1 MAKVDSSNDDNVK
14 NDATDYGP
22 VADGEKGGP
31 SIYHWTTLGIVFG
44 VPVVLLGTV
53 GVCYAGVGGF
63 IGGIY
68 FSALLILGGPSF
80 FVSGIQ
86 ELAPCWLEG
95 SRIWTFL
102 HALSFPVYLLL
113 LAEIVILQNPV
124 HRMLCVVAIMALW
137 AFALFTLWYSGIWA
151 TQSC

>member
-1 MAKVDSSNDDNVK
+1 MAQVNFSNDDNVK
-14 NDATDYGP
+14 NDATAYGA
-22 VADGEKGGP
+22 VADGEKGEP
-31 SIYHWTTLGIVFG
+31 SICHWTTLGVVLG

-63 IGGIY
+63 IGGIC

-80 FVSGIQ
+80 AVSGIQ

-95 SRIWTFL
+95 SRICTFL
-102 HALSFPVYLLL
+102 HLLFFFVYLAL
-113 LAEIVILQNPV
+113 LAEIVVLQNLV

-137 AFALFTLWYSGIWA
+137 AFALFTLWYSGTWS
-151 TQSC
+151 TQGC